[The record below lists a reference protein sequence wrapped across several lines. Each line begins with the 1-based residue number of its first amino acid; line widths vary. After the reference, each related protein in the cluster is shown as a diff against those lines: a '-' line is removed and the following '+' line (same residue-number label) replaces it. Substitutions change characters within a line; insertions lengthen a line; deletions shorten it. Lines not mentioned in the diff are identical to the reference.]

1 MSQEGSKAEREQK
14 RQTILTLMA
23 LADQASAE
31 SQQRLQGTLEV
42 REQLDELVKS
52 ATQWKQGM
60 ANSFDATEKAL
71 EMNRTVRRNFEK
83 SLQEVQLHLYREQQ
97 ANDQSLAAL
106 EGLRIQI
113 TQFRQDLLALYDQ
126 TAPPGQH
133 TAADDEAKE

>member
-1 MSQEGSKAEREQK
+1 MSQEGSKAELEQK

-71 EMNRTVRRNFEK
+71 EMNRTVRRNCE
-83 SLQEVQLHLYREQQ
+83 
-97 ANDQSLAAL
+97 
-106 EGLRIQI
+106 
-113 TQFRQDLLALYDQ
+113 
-126 TAPPGQH
+126 
-133 TAADDEAKE
+133 